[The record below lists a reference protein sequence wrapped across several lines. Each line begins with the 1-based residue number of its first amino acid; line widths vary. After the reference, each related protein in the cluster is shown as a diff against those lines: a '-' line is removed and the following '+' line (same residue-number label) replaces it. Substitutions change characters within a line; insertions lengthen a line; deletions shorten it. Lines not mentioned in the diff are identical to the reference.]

1 MVCSNT
7 TPATATAARGRDALV
22 RQYGIECELADRLRR
37 AAPAERKELYRT
49 VYDEL
54 FTRVPDHPQNT
65 RKKDPA
71 LQAARTARE
80 LRFLDRFLTA
90 DSVYLEVGPGDC
102 HLALTIARRV
112 SRVYAVD
119 VSELIVRND
128 ELPANFKLIV
138 SDGVTIDV
146 PPGSVRVAYSNQL
159 MEHLHPDDALE
170 QLGEIYRALG
180 PQGVYVCITPHRYS
194 GPHDISWYFDAEAR
208 GFHLKEYT
216 YRELRNLFRAAGF
229 EGTSPWAGFKGHF
242 LRLPEWLVLGVEWA
256 LGRLPAPMRKN
267 LSRSRP
273 VQTVFGTVTISGRKG
288 NA

>member
-1 MVCSNT
+1 MVGSNKT
-7 TPATATAARGRDALV
+7 SATATAARGREALV
-22 RQYGIECELADRLRR
+22 RQYEIECELADRLRR

-65 RKKDPA
+65 TKKNPA

-102 HLALTIARRV
+102 HLALALAHQV
-112 SRVYAVD
+112 SQVYAVD
-119 VSELIVRND
+119 VSELIAGNN
-128 ELPANFKLIV
+128 ELPANFKLII
-138 SDGVTIDV
+138 SDGVTVDV
-146 PPGSVRVAYSNQL
+146 PAGSVHVAYSNQL

-170 QLGEIYRALG
+170 QLREIYRALG
-180 PQGVYVCITPHRYS
+180 PQGEYVCVTPHRYS
-194 GPHDISWYFDAEAR
+194 GPQDISWYFDAEAR

-256 LGRLPAPMRKN
+256 LGRLPVRMRRN

-273 VQTVFGTVTISGRKG
+273 IRTVFGTVTISGWKG